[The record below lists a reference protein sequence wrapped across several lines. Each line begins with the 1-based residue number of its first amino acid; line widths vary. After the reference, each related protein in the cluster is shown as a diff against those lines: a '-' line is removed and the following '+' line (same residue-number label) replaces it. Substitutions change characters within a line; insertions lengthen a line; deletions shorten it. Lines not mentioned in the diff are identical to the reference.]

1 MRCGSTLG
9 GRGSD
14 RDSSGWDG
22 MLEGCSFKEDS
33 GPLSGAGQVADQ
45 KTKSTREQQ
54 EAPRCGLNV
63 PVTGV

>member
-14 RDSSGWDG
+14 RDSSGWDR